1 MYQPADWNNV
11 IGGGGGG
18 SYDVSIGVNST
29 SAHVNSVNK
38 LRNSSTAVTSSAA
51 CHSRCNRFVASGA
64 VALLLLTSSVPIL

>member
-11 IGGGGGG
+11 IGGGGGN
-18 SYDVSIGVNST
+18 YDVSIGVNST

-51 CHSRCNRFVASGA
+51 CRSRCNRFVASGV
-64 VALLLLTSSVPIL
+64 VALLLLTSSVPVL